1 LDVYAVQI
9 VISASAFFLFLIF
22 FVSNVQASDC
32 EDIWLIESL
41 QIKETNE
48 NPSLAKKNAEKKV
61 SRLALQKL
69 VSRVVVNSS
78 IVKNDFFNN
87 LSDDEIDGLIDYRL
101 VKDEKILAN
110 RYIGSFDFC
119 FLNEKV
125 TKLFF
130 KNQVQW
136 SELYS
141 RPIIVFPVWK
151 TNFVLRLWKDPNPIK
166 SVLNKKINNHIG
178 LTKLIFPQN
187 KIGVLRSID
196 AKLAFDGDEKSIAR
210 AIERSGASRALNLHF
225 EIQKVKFDEVINF
238 EELNL
243 SQVSRDKIFKMNV
256 NAFLYNNSGKKQ
268 GLLYKKNSYFNI
280 DMVEK
285 IITKSIDNIVFSLEE
300 KWKIANVFLGYNLN
314 EVEIF
319 VSVQT
324 LKDWIKS
331 NKILKSLPGIKSVRT
346 IKLEKNGA
354 YVRLLVEGGVD
365 RFVSIIMEN
374 KLPFSGSKKNL
385 IFETSNL

>member
-1 LDVYAVQI
+1 MQI

-41 QIKETNE
+41 QINETNE
-48 NPSLAKKNAEKKV
+48 NPSLAKQNAEKKV

-130 KNQVQW
+130 QNQVQW

-151 TNFVLRLWKDPNPIK
+151 TDFVLRLWKDPNPIK

-225 EIQKVKFDEVINF
+225 ETQKIKFDEVINF

>member
-1 LDVYAVQI
+1 MQI

-151 TNFVLRLWKDPNPIK
+151 TDFVLRLWKDPNPIK

>member
-1 LDVYAVQI
+1 MQI
-9 VISASAFFLFLIF
+9 VISASAFFLFFSF
-22 FVSNVQASDC
+22 FVSYVQASDC
-32 EDIWLIESL
+32 KDIWLIESI

-48 NPSLAKKNAEKKV
+48 NPSLAKQNAEKKV
-61 SRLALQKL
+61 SRLAFQKL
-69 VSRVVVNSS
+69 VSKIVVNSS

-101 VKDEKILAN
+101 IKDEKILAN

-130 KNQVQW
+130 QNQVQW

-166 SVLNKKINNHIG
+166 SVLDKKIKNHIG
-178 LTKLIFPQN
+178 LTKLIFPEN

-225 EIQKVKFDEVINF
+225 EIQKIKFDEVINF
-238 EELNL
+238 EDLNL
-243 SQVSRDKIFKMNV
+243 NQVSRDKIFKMKV
-256 NAFLYNNSGKKQ
+256 KAFLYNNSGKKQ
-268 GLLYKKNSYFNI
+268 GLLYQKNSYFNI
-280 DMVEK
+280 DMVDQ
-285 IITKSIDNIVFSLEE
+285 IISQSIDNIVVSLEE
-300 KWKIANVFLGYNLN
+300 KWKLANVFIGYNLN

-319 VSVQT
+319 VSVENIN
-324 LKDWIKS
+324 DWIKS
-331 NKILKSLPGIKSVRT
+331 IKILKSLPGIKSIKT

-354 YVRLLVEGGVD
+354 HVSLLVEGGVD
-365 RFVSIIMEN
+365 RFVSIILEN

-385 IFETSNL
+385 VFESGKL

>member
-1 LDVYAVQI
+1 MQI

-151 TNFVLRLWKDPNPIK
+151 TDFVLRLWKDPNPIK

-225 EIQKVKFDEVINF
+225 ETQKIKFDEVINF
-238 EELNL
+238 EDLNL
-243 SQVSRDKIFKMNV
+243 NQVSRDKIFKMKV
-256 NAFLYNNSGKKQ
+256 TAFLHNNSGKKQ
-268 GLLYKKNSYFNI
+268 GLLYQKNSYFNI

>member
-1 LDVYAVQI
+1 VQI

-151 TNFVLRLWKDPNPIK
+151 TDFVLRLWKDPNPIK

>member
-1 LDVYAVQI
+1 MQK
-9 VISASAFFLFLIF
+9 VISASAFFIFLSF
-22 FVSNVQASDC
+22 FVSNVQARDC
-32 EDIWLIESL
+32 EDIWLIEGL

-48 NPSLAKKNAEKKV
+48 NPSLAKQNAEKKV
-61 SRLALQKL
+61 SRLAFQKL
-69 VSRVVVNSS
+69 VSKIVVNSS
-78 IVKNDFFNN
+78 IVENDFLNSLN
-87 LSDDEIDGLIDYRL
+87 DDEINSLIDYRL
-101 VKDEKILAN
+101 IKDEKILAN

-130 KNQVQW
+130 RNQVKW

-166 SVLNKKINNHIG
+166 SALDTKINNHKG
-178 LTKLIFPQN
+178 LTKLIFPKN

-300 KWKIANVFLGYNLN
+300 KWKIANVFMGYNLN

>member
-1 LDVYAVQI
+1 MQI

-151 TNFVLRLWKDPNPIK
+151 TDFVLRLWKDPNPIK

-285 IITKSIDNIVFSLEE
+285 IISKSIDNIVFSLEE
-300 KWKIANVFLGYNLN
+300 KWKIANVFMGYNLN

>member
-1 LDVYAVQI
+1 MQI

-151 TNFVLRLWKDPNPIK
+151 TDFVLRLWKDPNPIK

-238 EELNL
+238 EEVNL

-285 IITKSIDNIVFSLEE
+285 IISKSIDNIVFSLEE
-300 KWKIANVFLGYNLN
+300 KWKIANVFMGYNLN

>member
-1 LDVYAVQI
+1 MQI